1 MAEGLGDWAALVRDL
16 GGDVHAW
23 DARSAMRGVA
33 VVERLQRAIG
43 AVVERVHEVSPDAL
57 RIFKD
62 LVSPDALHI
71 LEDYLGHI

>member
-1 MAEGLGDWAALVRDL
+1 
-16 GGDVHAW
+16 
-23 DARSAMRGVA
+23 
-33 VVERLQRAIG
+33 VERLQRAIG